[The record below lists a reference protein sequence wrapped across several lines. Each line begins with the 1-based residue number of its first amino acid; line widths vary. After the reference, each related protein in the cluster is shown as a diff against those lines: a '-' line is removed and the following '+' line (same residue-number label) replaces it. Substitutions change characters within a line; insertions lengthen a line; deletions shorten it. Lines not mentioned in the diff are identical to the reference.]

1 MHHLLN
7 ETDTAKNTV
16 RVFILDFSKA
26 FDRIDH
32 SILLHK
38 FIEMNVPLIIKNWI
52 RDFLT
57 ERKQRVKLSNEL
69 SNWRNVNGGVPQGTV
84 LGPVLFLIMMNDLLT
99 EWPDRWKFVDDCTVH
114 LMIIVI
120 FKNWW
125 IIFITGPM
133 KTT

>member
-16 RVFILDFSKA
+16 RVFILDFSEA
-26 FDRIDH
+26 FDRIDSH

-38 FIEMNVPLIIKNWI
+38 LVEMNVPLIIINWI

-69 SNWRNVNGGVPQGTV
+69 SNWRNVSGGVPQGTV
-84 LGPVLFLIMMNDLLT
+84 
-99 EWPDRWKFVDDCTVH
+99 
-114 LMIIVI
+114 
-120 FKNWW
+120 
-125 IIFITGPM
+125 
-133 KTT
+133 